1 MATPVANLKIK
12 LDGEAEYRQALS
24 SIDKATKEL
33 GSELNMLSA
42 KFSKN
47 GDSLEALSEKNDVL
61 NKKFEKQ
68 QERVDLLRKA
78 VEEAESIQKKAQEAF
93 DKTASTLDAGS
104 EEYKAMAAQVQ
115 KAANQ
120 TADWQIKLN
129 NAEAELYKLQNTLDD
144 NTDALHKA
152 QVQSG
157 GLSTVLDKLKT
168 AMAKTKEEG
177 GGVKAAFAN
186 VKEEF
191 SGVTIFSQGL
201 GEALTD
207 VAGKFGIELPEG
219 AQKAVQSL
227 NGINAG
233 AAVVATGIGLIA
245 AAVVKAEKALVD
257 LTKESAATA
266 SEILD
271 LAAVSGQSADTIQE
285 FAYASEMI
293 GVSYDR
299 IRDSLK
305 EVTNKMQEARDGSE
319 DVAAAWDK
327 LGVSI
332 TDAEGN
338 LRSAEDVFYDTI
350 DALGQV
356 QNRTERDAIAMDLMS
371 ESAQELNPLI
381 DAGSAALRDYA
392 DEAHEMGYVLD
403 NEALTALDNVDNGF
417 SRLSNTTDALKN
429 QIAAEFAP
437 YLSEALEDIRGLIE
451 KVGKALIDSGA
462 VDAFGS
468 ILESSIAIAEPI
480 GELITTLLPALTIAL
495 KPVVSA
501 VAILADGL
509 NVLTGMFTFDFERV
523 NTAMGLNAKYGM
535 LSAQQQA
542 SGKYDGYRYTEST
555 GWIESGTH
563 TEAELRAEYAKNPTG
578 TYEYWKEL
586 HGYNAA
592 GTDYWY
598 GGRTLI
604 GENGPEMAIL
614 PQGTRILTAQESR
627 QVTGGDTY
635 NITIPASSI
644 KEFEDIIRIV
654 KNRRRIGRMERQ

>member
-1 MATPVANLKIK
+1 MATTVANLKIK

-24 SIDKATKEL
+24 SIDKATKEI
-33 GSELNMLSA
+33 GSELNLLSA
-42 KFSKN
+42 KFAKN
-47 GDSLEALSEKNDVL
+47 GDSVEALSEKSEVL
-61 NKKFEKQ
+61 SKKFKTQ
-68 QERVDLLRKA
+68 QERVDVLKKA
-78 VEEAESIQKKAQEAF
+78 VEEAESIQKKAQKAF
-93 DKTASTLDAGS
+93 DETASTLDAGS

-115 KAANQ
+115 KAADQ
-120 TADWQIKLN
+120 TTVWQTKLN
-129 NAEAELYKLQNTLDD
+129 NATADLYKVQDALDE
-144 NTDALHKA
+144 NADALHKA
-152 QVQSG
+152 QVESG
-157 GLSTVLDKLKT
+157 GLSAVFSKLKT

-177 GGVKAAFAN
+177 GGVKTAFSN
-186 VKEEF
+186 IKEEF

-219 AQKAVQSL
+219 VQKAVQSL

-245 AAVVKAEKALVD
+245 AAVVKAEKALVN
-257 LTKESAATA
+257 LTKESASAA

-271 LAAVSGQSADTIQE
+271 LAAVAGQSTDSIQE

-299 IRDSLK
+299 VRDSLK
-305 EVTNKMQEARDGSE
+305 EVTNKMQESLNGNEEASI
-319 DVAAAWDK
+319 AWQK
-327 LGVSI
+327 LGVCVN
-332 TDAEGN
+332 DAEGN
-338 LRSAEDVFYDTI
+338 MRSAEDVFYETI
-350 DALGQV
+350 DALGQI

-392 DEAHEMGYVLD
+392 AEAHEMGYVLD
-403 NEALTALDNVDNGF
+403 NDALTALDNVDNGF
-417 SRLSNTTDALKN
+417 SRLSSTTDMLKN

-437 YLSEALEDIRGLIE
+437 YLSEALEDIRALIE

-462 VDAFGS
+462 VEAFGS
-468 ILESSIAIAEPI
+468 ILESSIAIAEPL
-480 GELITTLLPALTIAL
+480 GSLITTLLPALTLAL

-501 VAILADGL
+501 VAILADTM

-542 SGKYDGYRYTEST
+542 SGKYDGYRYSESA
-555 GWIESGTH
+555 GWIESGVH
-563 TEAELRAEYAKNPTG
+563 TEAELRAEYAKNPVG
-578 TYEYWKEL
+578 TYEYWKQL

-627 QVTGGDTY
+627 QAGGGDTY

-654 KNRRRIGRMERQ
+654 KNRRRVSRMEGQ